1 MKLSEVPIGAVVE
14 VKRVLH
20 SDISPKLRAV
30 GILPGVKIEVIK
42 AAPMGDPKLYKV
54 FNKTISLRNAEA
66 DLVEVEL
73 VEEIPLPATYVEPG
87 IYKVVNILAG
97 RIAGSALNRCGIAEN
112 EIVEILPDRRVKTS
126 VGIFDIGFGRLSKVV
141 VTKIK
146 NDVLKN
152 SASDLE
158 E

>member
-14 VKRVLH
+14 VKRVLQ

-30 GILPGVKIEVIK
+30 GILPGVRIEVIK
-42 AAPMGDPKLYKV
+42 AAPMGDPRLYKV
-54 FNKTISLRNAEA
+54 FNKTISLRDAEA

-73 VEEIPLPATYVEPG
+73 IEEIPLPATFVEPG

-97 RIAGSALNRCGIAEN
+97 RIARSSLSRCGIIEN
-112 EIVEILPDRRVKTS
+112 ETIEILPDRRVKTS
-126 VGIFDIGFGRLSKVV
+126 VGIFDIGFGRLSKVM
-141 VTKIK
+141 VTKIRD
-146 NDVLKN
+146 NVLKN
-152 SASDLE
+152 SVTDLE